1 MQNFILIYITY
12 YYTVTIFTI
21 KKDYLRLSSY
31 ARFKPCILLSR
42 YPRFNFTTSNVLY
55 YNEDYYPKLIPE
67 GTEIET
73 PENCVSK
80 IESVQVVFNDLKSKS
95 KFKTSELKTFYT
107 ISSNEEFQHF
117 INGNFESVESQE
129 IIELTDGLKL
139 IDTKLLSPDYNFMA
153 SMYRN
158 SIKEWYETE
167 QVFRMTVQPTDE
179 GKIYIDLPPLLNISN
194 IKNLYKS
201 IQNLINNINSL
212 EKKGFLNVI
221 DLRDKE
227 FNFIQTYLN
236 SLLNYKY
243 PGSDETKEGQKISKN
258 WDISPGKSTIES
270 YKWTFNFL
278 MLNLYYLTLEG
289 LQSLEQIE
297 DLTDESISDFQSDL
311 INLNRDLYGKI
322 DPSIRNKIQKRGITI
337 FQNIYTGF
345 DTEYQNK
352 DTKTNRLLSVQ
363 LAVNTHTFI
372 KIPWPSVYS
381 IGSIGTLNQVEY
393 KKKHQ
398 TYKGPYNYNK
408 VENSL
413 NNLINLVRNV
423 RFNKH
428 DQSIKLLIEGL
439 IKKGYKHFEKDNC
452 FFFSIP
458 LTSIEKFIYY
468 NNKGKGYSFK
478 DMVNQS
484 NVMGEPQLSQSYDL
498 IISELIDIFSS
509 GPSKYQENNLNV
521 AWDVEGLENF
531 TMPSYKDNMI
541 VESDS
546 SLNSNDSEFEL
557 KSDLES
563 ESEFSSPTNKLI
575 KYKPA
580 MKKMSRQ
587 YMTNFTSD
595 KISVTK
601 YKTNYFIGHLTN
613 ADLSMLSD
621 FDSFKENLDI
631 VNKSFIT
638 LGKSFQ
644 YQNSNIQIRDT
655 MLLAPSGSK
664 SLSAI
669 SRLYG
674 EAFHKIQLT
683 KEEISNMD
691 QLLRDN
697 KEKFQEYALR
707 DAEITLI
714 HALWTE
720 HFHFSI
726 KSIGIPITLSS
737 LGSKF
742 VKNNWEEINYAG
754 YQIHPKIL
762 IGDAN
767 TVQTPIGLLHSS
779 EIGLKLSLY
788 ISNYKGGRNES
799 FMYGVDKDTYWF
811 DYDLISAYTTILS
824 NAGHPLYENGSSL
837 TDKKLKEL
845 KIEELLFSYTII
857 KGTFK
862 FPKTVKFPSIPCHIN
877 ESTTVY
883 PLEGSCILTGAEYL
897 LAKNQGCEITVQ
909 ECYRVPFSKTIK
921 PFEQIIHKIQ
931 KLRRDYKKGTISN
944 LFYKEMGNS
953 IYGNIVK
960 GMNDKR
966 KFDIKSNRTIR
977 MDASSLSNPLIAS
990 WTTAFIRSIIGECLQ
1005 GISVLQPA
1013 GKVVSVT
1020 TDGFITDVPNLEDEL
1035 IANSKSNSNLLG
1047 FYKRM
1052 RDELSEDNKALEV
1065 KTEGKGIISWTT
1077 RGQLGLESRIKAT
1090 TGFQVKSLSNSE
1102 LAVIL
1107 IDKLSSENKFFEYI
1121 QFSLRSAKDIY
1132 LKGGHVTPVYRDQIF
1147 RIQFDN
1153 RRKILLED
1161 AFKDEFDWSQRLL
1174 DSKPLKN
1181 VEECDTLRSLSKL
1194 HKTRVYNKKLN
1205 AISTQTIKSYE
1216 DIAIRNFIKVYYYNP
1231 IDYGLRGDEFSN
1243 YSAIIQFIHNFKPK
1257 FKISKSSISNLK
1269 SRKLIFKPTPRLKE
1283 TISFV
1288 KYVKMKFPEF
1298 KDEIFFEN

>member
-1 MQNFILIYITY
+1 MQTKYKDFIDAWT
-12 YYTVTIFTI
+12 
-21 KKDYLRLSSY
+21 K
-31 ARFKPCILLSR
+31 
-42 YPRFNFTTSNVLY
+42 
-55 YNEDYYPKLIPE
+55 NE
-67 GTEIET
+67 
-73 PENCVSK
+73 
-80 IESVQVVFNDLKSKS
+80 Q
-95 KFKTSELKTFYT
+95 
-107 ISSNEEFQHF
+107 EFF
-117 INGNFESVESQE
+117 
-129 IIELTDGLKL
+129 
-139 IDTKLLSPDYNFMA
+139 
-153 SMYRN
+153 
-158 SIKEWYETE
+158 
-167 QVFRMTVQPTDE
+167 MTVQPKDD
-179 GKIYIDLPPLLNISN
+179 GKIYIDLPPLLNVSN
-194 IKNLYKS
+194 IKNLYYS
-201 IQNLINNINSL
+201 INNIIKNIKSL
-212 EKKGFLNVI
+212 ENKGFLNVT
-221 DLRDKE
+221 DLKDKE
-227 FNFIQTYLN
+227 FKFIQPYLN
-236 SLLNYKY
+236 SLLNYNFPEGK
-243 PGSDETKEGQKISKN
+243 ENENEIKEGQKIPKN
-258 WDISPGKSTIES
+258 WNITPGKWTIES
-270 YKWTFNFL
+270 YKWTYNFL

-289 LQSLEQIE
+289 LHSLEKI
-297 DLTDESISDFQSDL
+297 DNLTDESISDFQSDL
-311 INLNRDLYGKI
+311 INLNRELYGKI
-322 DPSIRNKIQKRGITI
+322 DPSLRNKIQKRGITI

-363 LAVNTHTFI
+363 LAVNTHTYI

-381 IGSIGTLNQVEY
+381 IGTLGTLNQVEY
-393 KKKHQ
+393 KKKPQ
-398 TYKGPYNYNK
+398 SNKCPYNYNK

-413 NNLINLVRNV
+413 NHLINLVRNV

-439 IKKGYKHFEKDNC
+439 IQKGYKHFEKDNC
-452 FFFSIP
+452 YFFSIP

-484 NVMGEPQLSQSYDL
+484 NVMGEPQLSQSYNL

-509 GPSKYQENNLNV
+509 GLSKYQENNTVLNLE
-521 AWDVEGLENF
+521 DLENF
-531 TMPSYKDNMI
+531 TMPTFKDHMI

-546 SLNSNDSEFEL
+546 SFIND
-557 KSDLES
+557 DS
-563 ESEFSSPTNKLI
+563 ESEASAEVESETESETGFSSPPYNI
-575 KYKPA
+575 NKYKP
-580 MKKMSRQ
+580 MLKKMSRQ

-621 FDSFKENLDI
+621 FDSFKDNLDI

-644 YQNSNIQIRDT
+644 YHNSNIQIRDT

-683 KEEISNMD
+683 KDEISNMD
-691 QLLRDN
+691 QLLKDN
-697 KEKFQEYALR
+697 KDKFQEYALR

-720 HFHFSI
+720 HFNFSI

-742 VKNNWEEINYAG
+742 VKNHWEEINYEG

-799 FMYGVDKDTYWF
+799 YMFGVDKDTYWF

-824 NAGHPLYENGSSL
+824 NAGHPEYENGSSL
-837 TDKKLKEL
+837 TEEKLNEL

-862 FPKTVKFPSIPCHIN
+862 FPKTVKYPSIPCHLN
-877 ESTTVY
+877 ETTTVY

-897 LAKNQGCEITVQ
+897 LAKNQGAAITVK
-909 ECYRVPFSKTIK
+909 ECYRVPFSQTVK
-921 PFEQIIHKIQ
+921 PFDKIIHKIQ

-990 WTTAFIRSIIGECLQ
+990 WTTAFIRSIIGECLH
-1005 GISVLQPA
+1005 GISILQPA

-1020 TDGFITDVPNLEDEL
+1020 TDGFITDVPNLEDVL
-1035 IANSKSNSNLLG
+1035 IANSNSNSNSNLLS

-1052 RDELSEDNKALEV
+1052 REELSEDNKALEV

-1107 IDKLSSENKFFEYI
+1107 IDKISSENKFFEYI
-1121 QFSLRSAKDIY
+1121 QFSLRSAKDIF

-1153 RRKILLED
+1153 RRKILLDED
-1161 AFKDEFDWSQRLL
+1161 FKDEFDWSQKLL

-1194 HKTRVYNKKLN
+1194 HKTRIYNKKLN
-1205 AISTQTIKSYE
+1205 SISLQSIKNYE
-1216 DIAIRNFIKVYYYNP
+1216 DIAIRNFIKVYFYNP
-1231 IDYGLRGDEFSN
+1231 RDYGLRGDEFSN
-1243 YSAIIQFIHNFKPK
+1243 YSEIIQFIQNFKPK

-1269 SRKLIFKPTPRLKE
+1269 SRNLIFKPTPRLKE

-1288 KYVKMKFPEF
+1288 KFVKIKFPEF
-1298 KDEIFFEN
+1298 KDEVFFEN